1 MSEHKFDVVLYG
13 ASGFTGQLVAEY
25 LAEHYPDLEWA
36 IAGRNR
42 TKLETLRTAL
52 GQPGLPI
59 LVADSDDEG
68 ALTDLA
74 QQARVVITT
83 VGPYAR
89 HGSLLLETCAREGTH
104 YCDLTGEAQW
114 MAEVF
119 ERIDPIAKASGAR
132 LVLCCG
138 FDSIPSDL
146 SVYVVQK
153 AFRDRFGYY
162 APSVSGRMGPYSGG
176 VSGGTVASMMLVT
189 EQISKDPSI
198 RERLMNPYSLYPPGL
213 DAGQDRGDQ
222 MGAAWDPAFNSW
234 TGPFVMAGINTKV
247 VRRSNALAGL
257 PYGADFRYDESQ
269 LAKGRF
275 SALFAALATGGF
287 MASAFFAPTRSILKK
302 FLPDPGEGPDAAT
315 RENGHFEFWARA
327 SGGTDS
333 QDCLYVKATGKRD
346 PGYGATSRMLAQ
358 AGLSLA
364 QDNLEVGGGIWTPA
378 SAFGEALVE
387 RLAQVDV
394 HFEVM
399 DERT

>member
-1 MSEHKFDVVLYG
+1 MGDRSFDVILYG

-25 LAEHYPDLEWA
+25 LAGHAGTVRWA
-36 IAGRNR
+36 IAGRSQP
-42 TKLETLRTAL
+42 KLEELRSAL
-52 GQPGLPI
+52 GQPTLPI
-59 LVADSDDEG
+59 LIADSDDAN
-68 ALTDLA
+68 ALTA
-74 QQARVVITT
+74 MVQQARVVITT

-119 ERIDPIAKASGAR
+119 ERIDPIAKSSGAR
-132 LVLCCG
+132 LVHCCG

-146 SVYVVQK
+146 SVYVVQEAFK
-153 AFRDRFGYY
+153 ARFGYY
-162 APSVSGRMGPYSGG
+162 APAVSGRMGPYSGG

-189 EQISKDPSI
+189 EQISKDPII
-198 RERLMNPYSLYPPGL
+198 RERLMNPYSLYPPGMA
-213 DAGQDRGDQ
+213 AGQDKSDQ
-222 MGAAWDPAFNSW
+222 MGAAWDAAFDSW

-275 SALFAALATGGF
+275 SALSTAVATGGF
-287 MASAFFAPTRSILKK
+287 MASAFFSPTRAILKK

-327 SGGTDS
+327 VGGDEGQDS
-333 QDCLYVKATGKRD
+333 LFVKVTGKRD

-358 AGLSLA
+358 AGLCLA
-364 QDNLEVGGGIWTPA
+364 QDELQVGGGIWTPA
-378 SAFGEALVE
+378 SALGDALVK
-387 RLAQVDV
+387 RLAEVDV
-394 HFEVM
+394 RFEVM
-399 DERT
+399 EQRS